1 MLDGIIKNGTNGE
14 DVFHSAICARYEAL
28 LKSWIDNIVLQD
40 KSFKSLGQYF
50 VEQLGDS
57 RSKGNGTKFTG
68 LRKVVLFGNQD
79 DFCLKGPLCED
90 CRILVN
96 VVARKWWVQG
106 RFFR

>member
-1 MLDGIIKNGTNGE
+1 MARGRPCWMCSIC
-14 DVFHSAICARYEAL
+14 AICARYEAL

-79 DFCLKGPLCED
+79 DFCLEPG
-90 CRILVN
+90 RRAIL
-96 VVARKWWVQG
+96 
-106 RFFR
+106 

>member
-1 MLDGIIKNGTNGE
+1 MARGRPCWMASSRME
-14 DVFHSAICARYEAL
+14 QMVFHSAICARYEAL

-57 RSKGNGTKFTG
+57 RSKDNGTKFTG

-79 DFCLKGPLCED
+79 DFCLEPG
-90 CRILVN
+90 RRAIL
-96 VVARKWWVQG
+96 
-106 RFFR
+106 